1 MDLLVSGG
9 YTRLPKT
16 RTKET
21 NHGQSDSGNTEDG
34 VPTVVVGN
42 NFEEIKITYTEYD
55 DAGIVGVSVSY
66 EYDAREIVGVSV
78 SYEYDARDRIV
89 AR

>member
-1 MDLLVSGG
+1 M
-9 YTRLPKT
+9 KT
-16 RTKET
+16 NVMVTSFEL
-21 NHGQSDSGNTEDG
+21 SGNTEDG

-55 DAGIVGVSVSY
+55 DAG
-66 EYDAREIVGVSV
+66 EIVGVSV